1 MSITTK
7 TGDQGE
13 TGLWSGQRI
22 PKDDLRVEC
31 YGTLDEL
38 NSFLGEAKHYVK
50 SAEVLR
56 IIEQVQKDLF
66 RVAGE
71 LATKDIQFID
81 PVTDKDADI
90 ILAYINDFESKV
102 ELTGFVLP
110 GSTIQSAKLD
120 ICRTIARKAERRI
133 ISLSKSENIPATLLI
148 YVNRLS
154 DLLYIMAR
162 FEEKLVD
169 KIRPKNLE

>member
-22 PKDDLRVEC
+22 PKEDLRVEC

-38 NSFLGEAKHYVK
+38 NSFMGEAKHYVK
-50 SAEVLR
+50 SNEVLK

-66 RVAGE
+66 KIAGE
-71 LATKDIQFID
+71 LATKEMSFSE
-81 PVTDKDADI
+81 PVTEKEIDVMTSLI
-90 ILAYINDFESKV
+90 HDFESKV
-102 ELTGFVLP
+102 ELSGFVLP

-120 ICRTIARKAERRI
+120 ICRTIARRAERRI
-133 ISLSKSENIPATLLI
+133 IALSRIENIAATLII
-148 YVNRLS
+148 YINRLS
-154 DLLYIMAR
+154 DLLYMMAR
-162 FEEKLVD
+162 YEEKLEN